1 MRQRILALMIKE
13 FLALLKDK
21 RSRTVVFIPPIIQLL
36 VFGYAATFD
45 LNRIPFAVYNE
56 DSGPASRDLV
66 ARFAGSPNFRQV
78 ATLTHE
84 DQIAPQVD
92 GKNVLLVLHI
102 GPTFSRDLLNG
113 RSAPVQVIVDGR
125 NSNTAAI
132 LLNYVNTIVAA
143 FNTDWQQ
150 STGSPHG
157 AGADDSTGQAT
168 AQAHLETRAWF
179 NPNLVSRWFIVPGIV
194 GLLTLVVTTLV
205 TALSVAREREQGT
218 FDQLLVTPFR
228 PGEILLGKA
237 LPGFII
243 GLFEATL
250 IILIAV
256 LWFQVPLRGSLL
268 TLYVGLLCF
277 LLSTVGMGLMISSLA
292 VTQQQGLLGAFLFLV
307 PSIILS
313 GFATPIANMPYWV
326 QQITYIDPLRYFL
339 IILRGV
345 FLEGTPF
352 HLLLDQF
359 WPMAIIGMVNLLL
372 AGYLFRHRLY

>member
-21 RSRTVVFIPPIIQLL
+21 RSRMVVFIPPIIQLL

-56 DSGPASRDLV
+56 DSGLASRDLV

-84 DQIAPQVD
+84 EEIAPLVD
-92 GKNVLLVLHI
+92 AKRVLLVLHL
-102 GPTFSRDLLNG
+102 GPTFSRDLWSG
-113 RSAPVQVIVDGR
+113 RSAPVQLMVDGR

-150 STGSPHG
+150 STGSPRG

-168 AQAHLETRAWF
+168 AQAHLEARAWF

-307 PSIILS
+307 PCIILS
-313 GFATPIANMPYWV
+313 GFATPIANMPHWV
-326 QQITYIDPLRYFL
+326 QMITYVDPLRYFL

-359 WPMAIIGMVNLLL
+359 WPMAIIGVVNLFL